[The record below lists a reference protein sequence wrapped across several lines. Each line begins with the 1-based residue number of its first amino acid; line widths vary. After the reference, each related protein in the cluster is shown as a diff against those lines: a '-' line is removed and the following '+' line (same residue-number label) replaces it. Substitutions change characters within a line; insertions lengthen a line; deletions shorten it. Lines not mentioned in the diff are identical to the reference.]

1 MQLIDRTCISVD
13 QSEETSFIMVRLEEE
28 EDMKAIKHFSRAVA
42 ALALMMTAL
51 AISAADYPTPQ
62 EGSSVVRDFRFHT
75 GEVLPELRLHYTTV
89 GARTGEPVLILHGT
103 NGSGTNMLSPAF
115 AGELFGPG
123 QPLDASRYFIILPDA
138 IGTGKSSKPS
148 DGLRTAFPKY
158 NYDDMVDAQYR
169 LVREHLGVRHL
180 RLVLG
185 NSMGGMQTWIWAQKY
200 PEVMDVA
207 VPMAS
212 LPTEMS
218 GRNWMMRRLII
229 DSIRNDPEWMN
240 GNYTKQPRSLQFAS
254 VFFAIGTNG
263 GNQGLFKAAPT
274 REKAD
279 QLLNQRLNAPFRGDA
294 NDHLYQWDSSRDYN
308 PSPGLERIR
317 AVLVAINSADDER
330 NPPEL
335 GVLDREI
342 KRVKNGRVFLI
353 PASDQTAGHGTTGQ
367 AKFWKKELAEVLQTA
382 PRRAQ

>member
-1 MQLIDRTCISVD
+1 
-13 QSEETSFIMVRLEEE
+13 
-28 EDMKAIKHFSRAVA
+28 
-42 ALALMMTAL
+42 
-51 AISAADYPTPQ
+51 
-62 EGSSVVRDFRFHT
+62 
-75 GEVLPELRLHYTTV
+75 
-89 GARTGEPVLILHGT
+89 
-103 NGSGTNMLSPAF
+103 MLTPAF

-123 QPLDASRYFIILPDA
+123 QPLDASRYYVILPDA

-148 DGLRTAFPKY
+148 DGLRASFPRY

-169 LVREHLGVRHL
+169 LVTEHLGVRRL

-185 NSMGGMQTWIWAQKY
+185 NSMGGMHTWIWAQKY
-200 PEVMDVA
+200 PDVMDVA

-254 VFFAIGTNG
+254 VFYGIATSG
-263 GNQGLFKAAPT
+263 GNQRLYKTAPT

-279 QLLNQRLNAPFRGDA
+279 ELLNQRLSQPVRGDA
-294 NDHLYQWDSSRDYN
+294 NDHLYQWESSRDYN
-308 PSPGLERIR
+308 ASSGLERIK
-317 AVLVAINSADDER
+317 AALLAINSADDER

-335 GVLDREI
+335 GLLDREI
-342 KRVKNGRVFLI
+342 KRVKNGRVLLI

-367 AKFWKKELAEVLQTA
+367 ARFWTQDLAELLKRA
-382 PRRAQ
+382 PRSGK